1 MLSDSVGRR
10 PVRFVARVYCIG
22 IIRFVDVPPE
32 AGRAFSGRHVPV
44 RGTCNGATLV
54 GTLVPRGQGGYRLA
68 LNAAVR
74 REAGGVEAGDDVAMS
89 LGPAPPHPIPGVPAE
104 LAAALSR
111 VRGGRLAFEA
121 WPPGRRREVL
131 SWLAAAKRPET
142 RARRIALILRRLGLA

>member
-54 GTLVPRGQGGYRLA
+54 GTLVPRGQGGYRLSF
-68 LNAAVR
+68 NAAVG
-74 REAGGVEAGDDVAMS
+74 REGGGGRFARAATGAGPPAE
-89 LGPAPPHPIPGVPAE
+89 GPARFRRKIDEADDPDAVNPGDKTNRATARAVAQHPV
-104 LAAALSR
+104 
-111 VRGGRLAFEA
+111 V
-121 WPPGRRREVL
+121 
-131 SWLAAAKRPET
+131 T
-142 RARRIALILRRLGLA
+142 